1 MRGYYVIYSHSQ
13 NAWWGNGDVWYKEKE
28 YVTKSLPMGYTISVG
43 TSVGGANASATNYEN
58 IVTEPI
64 IKDFYPQS
72 IKRFDTLN
80 DAEQYLLGG
89 SIYVNTAIDFVTIR
103 KIYM

>member
-1 MRGYYVIYSHSQ
+1 MKGYYVIYSHSQ
-13 NAWWGNGDVWYKEKE
+13 NAWWANGEYWMKEKE

-43 TSVGGANASATNYEN
+43 SSVGGASASATNYEN
-58 IVTEPI
+58 IVTEPAF
-64 IKDFYPQS
+64 KEFYPQS

-80 DAEQYLLGG
+80 DAERYLLGG
-89 SIYVNTAIDFVTIR
+89 NVYVNTATDFVTIR